1 MAEPIEEV
9 PASKKKSLL
18 NTLIKVVLPLALGV
32 FIIYYLFRDI
42 DFNDVWH
49 IIKDA
54 NWGILV
60 FSLLFGLIGHTL
72 RGYRWD
78 LFIDPL
84 GYKARIANLSYAI
97 YGGYAVNFAL
107 PRAGEIWKCGIIAK
121 EEKIPFTKLF
131 GTMILDRIFDS
142 LTVIFICLIA
152 FLFNMQFFI
161 TQLKQNQDT
170 FDMVLAVLQ
179 SPLLYILL
187 AAAAITTYIIFKFFK
202 ENFIVRKVK
211 EFIRGMIK
219 DAKAIWNMKTKGK
232 LALFTI
238 GIWTSY
244 FLYFYVTFF
253 AFDFTENLGFTAGL
267 IAFALSSLSMGV
279 PSNGGLGPWQVAV
292 IAALSIY
299 GVSDLEAKA
308 FAVGVFGIQSLWVI
322 ALGLFGFVMLALNKR
337 KLA

>member
-1 MAEPIEEV
+1 MEEPIEEV
-9 PASKKKSLL
+9 PVSNKKSLI
-18 NTLIKVVLPLALGV
+18 NTFIKVVLPLALGI

-42 DFNDVWH
+42 DFKDVWV

-54 NWGILV
+54 NWGILL

-72 RGYRWD
+72 RGYRWE
-78 LFIDPL
+78 LFITPL
-84 GYKARIANLSYAI
+84 GYKAKIANLSYAI

-107 PRAGEIWKCGIIAK
+107 PRAGELWKCGIVAK
-121 EEKIPFTKLF
+121 EEKIPFSKLF

-161 TQLKQNQDT
+161 TQLKQNQAT
-170 FDMVLAVLQ
+170 FDMVLGVLK
-179 SPLLYILL
+179 SPLLYILI
-187 AAAAITTYIIFKFFK
+187 AAAIATTFIIFKFFK

-211 EFIRGMIK
+211 GFLKEIIQ
-219 DAKAIWNMKTKGK
+219 DAKAIWNMETKGK
-232 LALFTI
+232 LVFFTI
-238 GIWTSY
+238 GIWTAY
-244 FLYFYVTFF
+244 FLYFYITFF
-253 AFDFTENLGFTAGL
+253 AFDFTKDLGFTAGL

-292 IAALSIY
+292 IAALSLY
-299 GVSDLEAKA
+299 GVNALEAKA

-322 ALGLFGFVMLALNKR
+322 IMGLFGFIMLALNK
-337 KLA
+337 KK